1 MTRYLSICTS
11 NFTWGR
17 AGEQKRS
24 CIQRTVKEGGH
35 QDTTQEDGRTAK
47 MHWEANKVEKRRKL
61 SPALT
66 VPWEGNLKPQPQG
79 KAEKALM
86 TTNWPFQ
93 PCDKSS
99 FTSCESRAGQGFS
112 LTVIRLA
119 WLANRE
125 GETSRIHTPSPSP
138 FQRTRQPGTILIEG
152 PWFD

>member
-11 NFTWGR
+11 DFTWGR

-24 CIQRTVKEGGH
+24 CTQRTVKEGGH

-47 MHWEANKVEKRRKL
+47 MHWETNKVEKRRKL

-79 KAEKALM
+79 KAKKALM

-99 FTSCESRAGQGFS
+99 FTSCDSRAGQGFS

-119 WLANRE
+119 W
-125 GETSRIHTPSPSP
+125 HTPSP